1 MKRGKKKRKAHE
13 EEEQEEEE
21 KQPHIFRV
29 PQAATAATAA
39 TNAREGESE
48 REKPF
53 ARKALQPSV
62 SLLSSPS
69 PLLLSALHWTLHIAT
84 CDRFRLGCS
93 RSAPSI
99 SFPHSISSCLASS
112 HHFLTFFL
120 LFILSVFSFLSSFFP
135 SSFFPLLS
143 PFFPR
148 LYLTLSPFPSVFN
161 FIYRSLSL
169 PLSHSRFSLLFS
181 Y

>member
-1 MKRGKKKRKAHE
+1 MENETGQKKRKAHK

-84 CDRFRLGCS
+84 YDRFRLGCS
-93 RSAPSI
+93 SSAPSI
-99 SFPHSISSCLASS
+99 FFLHSNSSCLSFS
-112 HHFLTFFL
+112 HHFQNFFI
-120 LFILSVFSFLSSFFP
+120 LFFLSVFFFLSSFFFLH
-135 SSFFPLLS
+135 SSLFVLSLFFLSTPLTFLSTSLLNSLPFPLC
-143 PFFPR
+143 
-148 LYLTLSPFPSVFN
+148 V
-161 FIYRSLSL
+161 
-169 PLSHSRFSLLFS
+169 
-181 Y
+181 

>member
-1 MKRGKKKRKAHE
+1 MENETGQKKRKAHE

-84 CDRFRLGCS
+84 YDRFRLGCS
-93 RSAPSI
+93 SSAPSI
-99 SFPHSISSCLASS
+99 FFLHSNSSCLSIS
-112 HHFLTFFL
+112 HHFLAFFL
-120 LFILSVFSFLSSFFP
+120 LFILSVFFFFLFVFPPSFF
-135 SSFFPLLS
+135 SLRFFPLL
-143 PFFPR
+143 FFHFSHF
-148 LYLTLSPFPSVFN
+148 LSISLLNSLPFPLCV
-161 FIYRSLSL
+161 
-169 PLSHSRFSLLFS
+169 
-181 Y
+181 